1 MCVNMPGD
9 LQKLSE
15 GCVIWAPLQLS
26 PSADNSALESV
37 VSSSFACP
45 DRSPADTM
53 VLHPRSIFMPPS
65 PNLVIRNGTI
75 VDGSGG
81 DPYEADLAVI
91 DGRIA
96 AIGGNIPKGTEEID
110 ARGKLVTPGFVDLHT
125 HYDAQVTWSDRL
137 SPSSWNGATT
147 VLFGN
152 CGVGFAPCHADQH
165 DMLINLM
172 EGVED
177 IPEVGLSEGLPWNWH
192 SFPDF
197 LDAIAARRYDVD
209 VAAQVPHAAL
219 RVYVMG
225 ERGANREPATEG
237 DRQRMAELTA
247 EGLRAGALG
256 FSTSRTLNHRSADGK
271 HIPTLRAEEA
281 ELTAIAHALRAEG
294 TGWMQIVSDFED
306 QQGEIGLFR
315 RLARESTRPVTISLL
330 QSDAR
335 PGGWRELMSQID
347 EANDEGLRI
356 TAQVRSRP
364 TSVLLGLELSQNPFM
379 GRPSYKRIAHLPF
392 AERLALLRQPDLR
405 KRILAEAFEGSR
417 RGQRVE
423 RWDRMYPLGDP
434 PDYEPSAEDSIT
446 ARAACQGRAT
456 EEFAYDLLV
465 EGDGKGMLYLPVTN
479 YAAGNLD
486 VVREMIDAPHSLIGL
501 GDGGAHVGIMCDAT
515 ATSYL
520 LTHWTR
526 DRARGSLFPVSWAIK
541 RLAADNAAAI
551 GLGDRGTL
559 QVGMKADI
567 NILDYDNLRL
577 RRPEI
582 VYDLPAGG
590 KRLVQRTDGFEAT
603 IVSGAV
609 VYRHSE
615 ATGALPGRLLRGAR
629 P

>member
-1 MCVNMPGD
+1 M
-9 LQKLSE
+9 S
-15 GCVIWAPLQLS
+15 S
-26 PSADNSALESV
+26 PS
-37 VSSSFACP
+37 
-45 DRSPADTM
+45 
-53 VLHPRSIFMPPS
+53 
-65 PNLVIRNGTI
+65 LVIRNGTI

-81 DPYEADLAVI
+81 DPYEADLAI
-91 DGRIA
+91 ADGRIA
-96 AIGGNIPKGTEEID
+96 VIGGNIPKGAEEID
-110 ARGKLVTPGFVDLHT
+110 ARGRLVTPGFVDVHT
-125 HYDAQVTWSDRL
+125 HYDAQVTWGDRL

-152 CGVGFAPCHADQH
+152 CGVGFAPCREDQH

-177 IPEVGLSEGLPWNWH
+177 IPEVVLKEGLPWNWH

-197 LDAIAARRYDVD
+197 LDAIAGRSYDVD

-225 ERGANREPATEG
+225 QRGADREPATEQ
-237 DRQRMAELTA
+237 DRRRMAELTV

-281 ELTAIAHALRAEG
+281 ELTAIAHGMREAG

-306 QQGEIGLFR
+306 QNDEIGLFR
-315 RLARESTRPVTISLL
+315 RLAKESSRPVTISLL

-335 PGGWRELMSQID
+335 PGGWRELMTQID

-379 GRPSYKRIAHLPF
+379 GRPSYKKIAHLPF
-392 AERLALLRQPDLR
+392 PERLAQLRQPEFR
-405 KRILAEAFEGSR
+405 ARILAEAFEGSR
-417 RGQRVE
+417 RAKRVE
-423 RWDRMYPLGDP
+423 RWDRMFPLGDP
-434 PDYEPSAEDSIT
+434 PDYEPTAESSIA
-446 ARAACQGRAT
+446 ARAAREGRSP
-456 EEFAYDLLV
+456 EEVVYDLLT
-465 EGDGKGMLYLPVTN
+465 EGDGKGILYLPVTN
-479 YAAGNLD
+479 YAGGNLD
-486 VVREMIDAPHSLIGL
+486 VVREMIAAPNTLLGL

-515 ATSYL
+515 ATSYT

-526 DRARGSLFPVSWAIK
+526 DRGRGALFPVSWAIK
-541 RLAADNAAAI
+541 RLSADNAAAI
-551 GLGDRGTL
+551 GLNDRGL
-559 QVGMKADI
+559 LRAGMKADI
-567 NILDYDNLRL
+567 NILDYDKLRL

-590 KRLVQRTDGFEAT
+590 KRLIQRTDGFDAT
-603 IVSGAV
+603 IVSGTV
-609 VYRHSE
+609 VYRHGE
-615 ATGALPGRLLRGAR
+615 ATGALPGRLIRGTRGA
-629 P
+629 

>member
-1 MCVNMPGD
+1 M
-9 LQKLSE
+9 S
-15 GCVIWAPLQLS
+15 S
-26 PSADNSALESV
+26 PS
-37 VSSSFACP
+37 
-45 DRSPADTM
+45 
-53 VLHPRSIFMPPS
+53 
-65 PNLVIRNGTI
+65 LVIRNGTI
-75 VDGSGG
+75 VDGSGA

-91 DGRIA
+91 DGKSA
-96 AIGGNIPKGTEEID
+96 AIGGSLPTATEEID
-110 ARGKLVTPGFVDLHT
+110 ARGKLVTPGFIDVHT

-152 CGVGFAPCHADQH
+152 CGVGFAPCHEHQH

-177 IPEVGLSEGLPWNWH
+177 IPEVVLSEGLPWNWH

-197 LDAIAARRYDVD
+197 LDAIAARSYDVD

-225 ERGANREPATEG
+225 QRGADREPATEL
-237 DRQRMAELTA
+237 DRQRMAQLTA

-281 ELTAIAHALRAEG
+281 ELTAIAHAMRETG

-306 QQGEIGLFR
+306 QDDEIGLFR
-315 RLARESTRPVTISLL
+315 RLARESNRPVTISLL
-330 QSDAR
+330 QRDTH
-335 PGGWRELMSQID
+335 PDGWRELMAEID
-347 EANDEGLRI
+347 EANEEGLRI

-392 AERLALLRQPDLR
+392 PERLAQLRQPDFR
-405 KRILAEAFEGSR
+405 ARILAEAFEGSR
-417 RGQRVE
+417 RARRVE

-434 PDYEPSAEDSIT
+434 PDYEPKAETSIA
-446 ARAACQGRAT
+446 ARAAREGRSP
-456 EEFAYDLLV
+456 EEVAYDLLI
-465 EGDGKGMLYLPVTN
+465 ERNGKGILYLPVTN

-486 VVREMIDAPHSLIGL
+486 VVRDMISAPNALIGL

-526 DRARGSLFPVSWAIK
+526 DRGRGSLFPVSWAIK

-551 GLGDRGTL
+551 GLNDRGLL

-567 NILDYDNLRL
+567 NILDYDNMRL

-590 KRLVQRTDGFEAT
+590 KRLIQRTDGFDAT

-609 VYRHSE
+609 VYRHGE
-615 ATGALPGRLLRGAR
+615 ATGALPGRLIRGGRA
-629 P
+629 PGVTSAPAACT

>member
-1 MCVNMPGD
+1 M
-9 LQKLSE
+9 S
-15 GCVIWAPLQLS
+15 S
-26 PSADNSALESV
+26 PS
-37 VSSSFACP
+37 
-45 DRSPADTM
+45 
-53 VLHPRSIFMPPS
+53 
-65 PNLVIRNGTI
+65 LVIRNGTI

-81 DPYEADLAVI
+81 DPYEADLAVSE
-91 DGRIA
+91 GKIA
-96 AIGGNIPKGTEEID
+96 AIGGNIPKGVEEID
-110 ARGKLVTPGFVDLHT
+110 ARGRLVTPGFVDVHT

-152 CGVGFAPCHADQH
+152 CGVGFAPCREDQH

-177 IPEVGLSEGLPWNWH
+177 IPEVVLNEGLPWNWH

-197 LDAIAARRYDVD
+197 LDAVAARSYDVD

-225 ERGANREPATEG
+225 QRGADREPATER
-237 DRQRMAELTA
+237 DRQRMAELTV
-247 EGLRAGALG
+247 EGLHAGALG

-281 ELTAIAHALRAEG
+281 ELTAIAHGMREAG

-306 QQGEIGLFR
+306 QDDEIRLFR
-315 RLARESTRPVTISLL
+315 RLAKESGRPVTISLL

-335 PGGWRELMSQID
+335 PGGWRELMTQID
-347 EANDEGLRI
+347 EANAEGLRI

-392 AERLALLRQPDLR
+392 PERLAQLRQPEFR
-405 KRILAEAFEGSR
+405 ARILAEAFEGSR
-417 RGQRVE
+417 RAKRVE

-434 PDYEPSAEDSIT
+434 PDYEPTAESSIA
-446 ARAACQGRAT
+446 ARAAREGRSP
-456 EEFAYDLLV
+456 EEVVYDLLT
-465 EGDGKGMLYLPVTN
+465 EGDGKGILYLPVTN
-479 YAAGNLD
+479 YAGGNLD
-486 VVREMIDAPHSLIGL
+486 VVREMIAAPNSLLGL

-515 ATSYL
+515 ATSYT

-526 DRARGSLFPVSWAIK
+526 DRGRGALFPVSWAIR
-541 RLAADNAAAI
+541 RLSADNAAAI
-551 GLGDRGTL
+551 GLNDRGL
-559 QVGMKADI
+559 LRAGMKADI
-567 NILDYDNLRL
+567 NILDYDRLRL

-590 KRLVQRTDGFEAT
+590 KRLVQRTDGFDAT

-609 VYRHSE
+609 VYRHGE
-615 ATGALPGRLLRGAR
+615 ATGALPGRLIRGTREA
-629 P
+629 

>member
-1 MCVNMPGD
+1 M
-9 LQKLSE
+9 SF
-15 GCVIWAPLQLS
+15 
-26 PSADNSALESV
+26 
-37 VSSSFACP
+37 SS
-45 DRSPADTM
+45 
-53 VLHPRSIFMPPS
+53 
-65 PNLVIRNGTI
+65 LVIRNGTI

-81 DPYEADLAVI
+81 DPYVADLAVV
-91 DGRIA
+91 DGKIA
-96 AIGGNIPKGTEEID
+96 AVGGTIAKGSEEID
-110 ARGKLVTPGFVDLHT
+110 ARGKLVTPGFVDVHT

-152 CGVGFAPCHADQH
+152 CGVGFAPCHEDQH

-177 IPEVGLSEGLPWNWH
+177 IPEVVLSEGLPWNWH

-197 LDAIAARRYDVD
+197 LDAIAARSYDAD

-225 ERGANREPATEG
+225 ERGANREPATAQ

-256 FSTSRTLNHRSADGK
+256 FSTSRTLNHRAADGRS
-271 HIPTLRAEEA
+271 IPTLRAEEA
-281 ELTAIAHALRAEG
+281 ELTAIAHAMREAG

-306 QQGEIGLFR
+306 QAGEIGLFR
-315 RLARESTRPVTISLL
+315 RLAKESSRPVTITLT

-335 PGGWRELMSQID
+335 PNGWRELMSEID
-347 EANDEGLRI
+347 QANQEGLRI
-356 TAQVRSRP
+356 TAQIRSRP

-379 GRPSYKRIAHLPF
+379 GRPSYKAIAHLPF
-392 AERLALLRQPDLR
+392 PERLARLRQPELR
-405 KRILAEAFEGSR
+405 ARILAEVFEGSR
-417 RGQRVE
+417 RAGRVE

-434 PDYEPSAEDSIT
+434 PDYEPKAETSLA
-446 ARAACQGRAT
+446 ARAAREGRT
-456 EEFAYDLLV
+456 PEEVAYDLLL
-465 EGDGKGMLYLPVTN
+465 ERDGKGILYLPVTN
-479 YAAGNLD
+479 YAGGNLD
-486 VVREMIDAPHSLIGL
+486 VVREMIAAPNSLLGL

-515 ATSYL
+515 ATTYT

-526 DRARGSLFPVSWAIK
+526 DRGRGSLFPVSWIVK
-541 RLAADNAAAI
+541 RLTADNAAAI
-551 GLGDRGTL
+551 GLNDRGL
-559 QVGMKADI
+559 LRAGMKADI

-577 RRPEI
+577 RPPEI

-590 KRLVQRTDGFEAT
+590 KRLLQRTEGIDAT

-609 VYRHSE
+609 VYRHGE
-615 ATGALPGRLLRGAR
+615 ATGALPGRLIRGAR
-629 P
+629 DA

>member
-1 MCVNMPGD
+1 M
-9 LQKLSE
+9 S
-15 GCVIWAPLQLS
+15 S
-26 PSADNSALESV
+26 PS
-37 VSSSFACP
+37 
-45 DRSPADTM
+45 
-53 VLHPRSIFMPPS
+53 
-65 PNLVIRNGTI
+65 LVIRNGTI

-81 DPYEADLAVI
+81 DPYEADLALT
-91 DGRIA
+91 DGKIA
-96 AIGGNIPKGTEEID
+96 AIGGNIAKGTEEID
-110 ARGKLVTPGFVDLHT
+110 ARGRLVTPGFIDVHT

-152 CGVGFAPCHADQH
+152 CGVGFAPCREDQH

-177 IPEVGLSEGLPWNWH
+177 IPEVVLSEGLPWNWH

-197 LDAIAARRYDVD
+197 LDAIAARSYDVD

-225 ERGANREPATEG
+225 QRGADREPATEQ

-256 FSTSRTLNHRSADGK
+256 FSTSRTINHRAADGR

-281 ELTAIAHALRAEG
+281 ELTAIAHAMREAG
-294 TGWMQIVSDFED
+294 TGWLQIVSDFED
-306 QQGEIGLFR
+306 QDDEIGLFR
-315 RLARESTRPVTISLL
+315 RLAKESSRPVTITLT

-335 PGGWRELMSQID
+335 PNGWRELMAQID
-347 EANDEGLRI
+347 AANEEGLRI

-392 AERLALLRQPDLR
+392 PERLAQLRQPDFR
-405 KRILAEAFEGSR
+405 ARILAEQFEGSR
-417 RGQRVE
+417 RAGRVE

-434 PDYEPSAEDSIT
+434 PDYEPKAESSIA
-446 ARAACQGRAT
+446 ARAARQGRSP
-456 EEFAYDLLV
+456 EEVAYDLLL
-465 EGDGKGMLYLPVTN
+465 ERDGKGILYLPVTN
-479 YAAGNLD
+479 FAGGNLD
-486 VVREMIDAPHSLIGL
+486 VVREMISAPNSLIGL

-515 ATSYL
+515 ATTYT

-526 DRARGSLFPVSWAIK
+526 DRGRGSLFPVSWGIK
-541 RLAADNAAAI
+541 RLTADNAAAI
-551 GLGDRGTL
+551 GLNDRGL
-559 QVGMKADI
+559 LRVGMKADI

-577 RRPEI
+577 RSPEI
-582 VYDLPAGG
+582 AYDLPAGG
-590 KRLVQRTDGFEAT
+590 KRLLQRTDGIDAT

-609 VYRHSE
+609 VYRHGE
-615 ATGALPGRLLRGAR
+615 ATGALPGRLIRGAR
-629 P
+629 DT

>member
-1 MCVNMPGD
+1 MAAN
-9 LQKLSE
+9 
-15 GCVIWAPLQLS
+15 A
-26 PSADNSALESV
+26 
-37 VSSSFACP
+37 
-45 DRSPADTM
+45 R
-53 VLHPRSIFMPPS
+53 RSICMS
-65 PNLVIRNGTI
+65 SASLVIRNGTI

-81 DPYEADLAVI
+81 DPYEADLAVS
-91 DGRIA
+91 DGRIS
-96 AIGGNIPKGTEEID
+96 AIGANLPKGGEEID
-110 ARGKLVTPGFVDLHT
+110 ARGKLVTPGFVDVHT
-125 HYDAQVTWSDRL
+125 HYDAQVTWTERL

-147 VLFGN
+147 VLLGN

-177 IPEVGLSEGLPWNWH
+177 IPEVVLSEGLPWNWH

-197 LDAIAARRYDVD
+197 LDAIAARRYDAD

-225 ERGANREPATEG
+225 ERGANREPATEQ

-256 FSTSRTLNHRSADGK
+256 FSTSRTLNHRAADGR

-281 ELTAIAHALRAEG
+281 ELTAIAHAMRETG
-294 TGWMQIVSDFED
+294 TGWLQIVSDFED
-306 QQGEIGLFR
+306 QAGEIGLFR

-335 PGGWRELMSQID
+335 PDGWRELMAQID
-347 EANDEGLRI
+347 EANSEGLRI

-392 AERLALLRQPDLR
+392 PERLAELRQPEFR
-405 KRILAEAFEGSR
+405 ARILAEAFEGSR
-417 RGQRVE
+417 RARRVE

-434 PDYEPSAEDSIT
+434 PDYEPKAESSIAAHA
-446 ARAACQGRAT
+446 ARQGRSP
-456 EEFAYDLLV
+456 EEVAYDLLI
-465 EGDGKGMLYLPVTN
+465 EGDGKGILYLPVTN
-479 YAAGNLD
+479 YAGGNLD
-486 VVREMIDAPHSLIGL
+486 VVRDMIAAPNTLIGL

-515 ATSYL
+515 ATSYT

-526 DRARGSLFPVSWAIK
+526 DRKRGSLFPVSWGIK
-541 RLAADNAAAI
+541 RLTADNAAAI
-551 GLGDRGTL
+551 GLGDRGL
-559 QVGMKADI
+559 LLAGMKADI
-567 NILDYDNLRL
+567 NILDYDKLRL

-590 KRLVQRTDGFEAT
+590 KRLIQRTDGFEAT

-609 VYRHSE
+609 VYRQGE
-615 ATGALPGRLLRGAR
+615 ATGMLPGRLIRGAR
-629 P
+629 GA

>member
-1 MCVNMPGD
+1 M
-9 LQKLSE
+9 S
-15 GCVIWAPLQLS
+15 S
-26 PSADNSALESV
+26 PS
-37 VSSSFACP
+37 
-45 DRSPADTM
+45 
-53 VLHPRSIFMPPS
+53 
-65 PNLVIRNGTI
+65 LVIRNGTI

-91 DGRIA
+91 DGKIA
-96 AIGGNIPKGTEEID
+96 AIGGSIPKGVEEID
-110 ARGKLVTPGFVDLHT
+110 ARGKLVTPGFVDVHT
-125 HYDAQVTWSDRL
+125 HYDAQATWSDRL

-165 DMLINLM
+165 AMLINLM

-177 IPEVGLSEGLPWNWH
+177 IPEVVLSEGLPWNWH

-225 ERGANREPATEG
+225 QRGADREPATEQ
-237 DRQRMAELTA
+237 DRRRMAELTA

-281 ELTAIAHALRAEG
+281 ELTAIAHAMRAEG
-294 TGWMQIVSDFED
+294 TGWMQIVSDFE
-306 QQGEIGLFR
+306 QAGEIHLFR
-315 RLARESTRPVTISLL
+315 RLAKESGRPVTISLL
-330 QSDAR
+330 QRDNH
-335 PGGWRELMSQID
+335 PEGWRELMAEID
-347 EANDEGLRI
+347 AANAEGLRI

-364 TSVLLGLELSQNPFM
+364 TSVLLGLELSQNPFG

-392 AERLALLRQPDLR
+392 AERLALLRQPEMR
-405 KRILAEAFEGSR
+405 ARILSESFEGDR
-417 RGQRVE
+417 RGQLID
-423 RWDRMYPLGDP
+423 RWDRMYPFGDP
-434 PDYEPSAEDSIT
+434 PDYEPKAEDSVA
-446 ARAACQGRAT
+446 ARAARAGRPPA
-456 EEFAYDLLV
+456 ELAYDLMI

-486 VVREMIDAPHSLIGL
+486 VVRDMMDAPNSLIGL
-501 GDGGAHVGIMCDAT
+501 GDGGAHVGVMCDAT
-515 ATSYL
+515 STSYL

-526 DRARGSLFPVSWAIK
+526 DRWRGSLFPVSWAIK

-551 GLGDRGTL
+551 GLGDRGL
-559 QVGMKADI
+559 LRVSMKADI

-590 KRLVQRTDGFEAT
+590 KRLLQRTDGFDAT

-609 VYRHSE
+609 VYRHGE
-615 ATGALPGRLLRGAR
+615 ATGALPGRLIRGAR
-629 P
+629 GNAIL